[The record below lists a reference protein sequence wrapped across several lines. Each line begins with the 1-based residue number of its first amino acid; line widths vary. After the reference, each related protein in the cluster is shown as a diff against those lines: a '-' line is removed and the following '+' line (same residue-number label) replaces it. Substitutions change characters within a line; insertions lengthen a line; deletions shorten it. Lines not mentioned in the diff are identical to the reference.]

1 MTIGQ
6 TIRLP
11 NNLWSGWDTGTSICR
26 VEAWV
31 DSLPSTSGKRKR
43 GGPAYIVR
51 TLEDDHCY
59 PFGPSALA
67 KAAKEGRA
75 LALAEQHAAAAK
87 SAAAVRGAASSSML
101 TQRAPSMGQSSQ
113 TSATSAVA
121 PQSADVPEEVEVDVE
136 LDAMHDPSALLVT
149 AASDSEDEAASAE
162 LECEVD
168 VEAELL
174 GVDDN
179 LLVPSPVPVAAQV
192 VGALSPLF

>member
-1 MTIGQ
+1 
-6 TIRLP
+6 
-11 NNLWSGWDTGTSICR
+11 
-26 VEAWV
+26 
-31 DSLPSTSGKRKR
+31 
-43 GGPAYIVR
+43 
-51 TLEDDHCY
+51 
-59 PFGPSALA
+59 
-67 KAAKEGRA
+67 
-75 LALAEQHAAAAK
+75 
-87 SAAAVRGAASSSML
+87 
-101 TQRAPSMGQSSQ
+101 MGQSSQ